1 MLRVGPGATR
11 CAAAGAVRSSMTVEP
26 DTALPSVPLACVTTG
41 QVTTSLAFGLRVG
54 EVGQVECKHTGGGRS
69 RN

>member
-1 MLRVGPGATR
+1 MLRVGPR
-11 CAAAGAVRSSMTVEP
+11 AGAVRSSMTVEP
-26 DTALPSVPLACVTTG
+26 DALPSVPLACVTTG